1 MALLP
6 FNWSYDDNE
15 VKRGPGV
22 DRPRDGE
29 RCKEYRLIIQFGDAK
44 PMTWIVMAP
53 SAKKAKSYAKARWP
67 HCNPVLAK

>member
-6 FNWSYDDNE
+6 FNWSYDDKE